1 MSIPMHQLG
10 WMAGVLDMKGAIFT
24 KKNKQRAT
32 PQLVLAVE
40 SKQIQVIRELSRM
53 TGTSPEL
60 QQGKKI
66 EEWMRRGCT
75 IHCPEQHIHVGS
87 PGHPDYAKTMPPVAR
102 WTITGA
108 AMAVVLYHTI
118 PFIRNDK
125 GFTEAMNNAFTD
137 IVPSGQGRGA
147 VDRALN
153 RLKELDWEIPD
164 LCYPATD
171 EKLDEKL
178 KLVHNA
184 S

>member
-10 WMAGVLDMKGAIFT
+10 WMAGVLDMKGVILS

-40 SKQIQVIRELSRM
+40 SKQMNVIRELSRM

-60 QQGKKI
+60 QQAKKI

-75 IHCPEQHIHVGS
+75 EHCPEQHIHVG
-87 PGHPDYAKTMPPVAR
+87 HPDYGKSMPAVAR

-108 AMAVVLYHTI
+108 AMAVVLYHTL

-137 IVPSGQGRGA
+137 IVPSGQGRA
-147 VDRALN
+147 AIDRALN

-164 LCYPATD
+164 LCYPP
-171 EKLDEKL
+171 EGGNL
-178 KLVHNA
+178 KLVRDA